1 MVGAIDNVAKAISQA
16 QETFGTY
23 PVPPEFLA
31 ERAILAMR
39 YPTDDMMKVFAA
51 LPQQHN
57 RLDMWC
63 AMIDVALGRVKLV
76 EETVDEERG

>member
-1 MVGAIDNVAKAISQA
+1 MVGAVDNVAKAISHA

-39 YPTDDMMKVFAA
+39 YPTDEMMQVFAA
-51 LPQQHN
+51 LPQHHN

-63 AMIDVALGRVKLV
+63 AMIDVALGRIKLADEV
-76 EETVDEERG
+76 QDEERS